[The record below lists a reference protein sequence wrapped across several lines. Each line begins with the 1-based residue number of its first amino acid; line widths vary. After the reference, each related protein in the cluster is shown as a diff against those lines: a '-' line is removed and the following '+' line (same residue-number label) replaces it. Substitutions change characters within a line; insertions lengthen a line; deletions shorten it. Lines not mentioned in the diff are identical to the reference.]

1 MTDQHPGHQEVPS
14 AGRDV
19 HRVRLDTLLRQL
31 ADRTTEVRVGQDLLH
46 RLLGAVVSL
55 AGELSTEE
63 VLRRAVDFA
72 CDLTGATRGTL
83 TVTTQPADRL
93 EVVEE
98 GVRRTSAGERPGQL
112 PAVLT
117 VPVHVR
123 GELFG
128 TLKLTGKAGGGGFDV
143 VDEEIVLALAAAA
156 GNAVENARLYE
167 RTQQREVW
175 QRASNEV
182 TGALLTGTSGHA
194 ALTLVASRA
203 RLAAGAL
210 VAAVVLPDD
219 NGDLV
224 LEVVD
229 GGAGAAAEGVVV
241 SRSSTRSWGVFT
253 TGRPQVLEG
262 LDVLPDPQPAGLDAA
277 IADDVAKLGA
287 MLFVPLAAGDRVLG
301 VLVVARERGAP
312 AFGDVELELVGAFA
326 GQAALVLEFTRAQED
341 SERLAVLEDRDRI
354 GRDLHDLVIQ
364 RLFGLGLGLQGLNGL
379 AERPVVLERLTG
391 FVEEVD
397 RTIREI
403 RRTIFSLH
411 EPPASVVSLR
421 GQLLRA
427 VQESTALLGFE
438 PTVAMDGPLDSLVP
452 DVVRPDLLAT
462 LREALANV
470 ARHAGAAQVDV
481 QVAVDRAGTVLRL
494 VVQDDGR
501 GLPDAP
507 SDHSG
512 GLSNMAARAVRWS
525 GACSIE
531 SRPAGGVAVNWS
543 VPLSGAAETRER
555 R

>member
-1 MTDQHPGHQEVPS
+1 LTDQHSGHEGVPG

-19 HRVRLDTLLRQL
+19 QQVRLDAFLRQL
-31 ADRTTEVRVGQDLLH
+31 ADRTAEVRVSQDMLH
-46 RLLGAVVSL
+46 RLLDAVVSL
-55 AGELSTEE
+55 AGELSTRE
-63 VLRRAVDFA
+63 VLRRTVEFA
-72 CDLTGATRGTL
+72 CDLTGAACGTL
-83 TVTTQPADRL
+83 TVTAQPPDLL
-93 EVVEE
+93 EVVETT
-98 GVRRTSAGERPGQL
+98 VRRSSPDEHPDRL
-112 PAVLT
+112 PAVLA

-128 TLKLTGKAGGGGFDV
+128 TVQLTDKTGGGEFDV
-143 VDEEIVLALAAAA
+143 VDEEIVVALATAA
-156 GNAVENARLYE
+156 GSAVENARLYE

-203 RLAAGAL
+203 RHAAGAL

-219 NGDLV
+219 SGELV

-229 GGAGAAAEGVVV
+229 GGIGAAAEGIVVP
-241 SRSSTRSWGVFT
+241 RSNTRSWGVFT
-253 TGRPQVLEG
+253 TGRAQLLEG
-262 LDVLPDPQPAGLDAA
+262 LDALPGPLPAGLDAL

-301 VLVVARERGAP
+301 VLLVARERGAP
-312 AFGDVELELVGAFA
+312 AFGGIDVELVGAFA

-341 SERLAVLEDRDRI
+341 SQRLAVLEDRDRI

-411 EPPASVVSLR
+411 EPPTSVVSLR

-427 VQESTALLGFE
+427 VQESSALLGFE

-481 QVAVDRAGTVLRL
+481 RVAVDRAGTVLRL

-501 GLPDAP
+501 GLPDVP

-512 GLSNMAARAVRWS
+512 GLSNMTARAARWS
-525 GACSIE
+525 GSCAIE
-531 SRPAGGVAVNWS
+531 SRRAGGVAVNWS
-543 VPLSGAAETRER
+543 VPLSGTAETRER
-555 R
+555 A